1 MTPPAQ
7 LYRRGMTTVLAS
19 WEEYARGA
27 PGAEVRRLPGV
38 AAAIFPNEPERS
50 VYNNAILG
58 RSLAAAERAGAVAAM
73 ETAYEARGVTRFAAW
88 VHETD
93 ELLRADLERR
103 GYTVHETTRA
113 MGMPLA
119 DILGPRPELELGSAG
134 WDEYLRIFGLP
145 ARLLGGADLSVFHL
159 LFARLDGESVTAAMA
174 FDHDGDCGIYN
185 VGTLE
190 HARRR
195 GLATALTAV
204 HLHDAAARGCTT
216 ASVQSTGKAERV
228 YAAVGFR
235 DLGLILEYV
244 PQTPRH
250 SRPDMRASF
259 PIRMSDTAAAD
270 DRRELED
277 RLDAF
282 NVESTGYRDARDL
295 SCFVRDAEG
304 TLVAGIDGFTWGG
317 YAHVAVLWVSEPFRG
332 QGLGRRLLEAAE
344 AEARERGCTSI
355 VLSSH
360 EFQAPGFYE
369 KVGYHPVGATEDTPV
384 GFRELHFQ
392 KRLVAGEE
400 R

>member
-7 LYRRGMTTVLAS
+7 LLPPGDEDGACLLGGVRPR
-19 WEEYARGA
+19 A

-50 VYNNAILG
+50 VYNNAILE
-58 RSLAAAERAGAVAAM
+58 RRLPAAERAGAVAAM
-73 ETAYEARGVTRFAAW
+73 ETAYEAPGVTRFAAW

-93 ELLRADLERR
+93 ERCVPISSDGATPSTRRRARWACR
-103 GYTVHETTRA
+103 SPTSSCPA
-113 MGMPLA
+113 QSSSS
-119 DILGPRPELELGSAG
+119 GPPD
-134 WDEYLRIFGLP
+134 WDDYLRIFGLP
-145 ARLLGGADLSVFHL
+145 ARLLGRADLSVFHL

-216 ASVQSTGKAERV
+216 ASVQSTGMAERV

-244 PQTPRH
+244 PQATRH
-250 SRPDMRASF
+250 SRPDVRASF
-259 PIRMSDTAAAD
+259 PIRMSDAPAAD

-277 RLDAF
+277 RLNAF

-295 SCFVRDAEG
+295 ACFVRDAEG

-317 YAHVAVLWVSEPFRG
+317 YAHVAVLWVSKPLRG

-392 KRLVAGEE
+392 KRLVAGGE